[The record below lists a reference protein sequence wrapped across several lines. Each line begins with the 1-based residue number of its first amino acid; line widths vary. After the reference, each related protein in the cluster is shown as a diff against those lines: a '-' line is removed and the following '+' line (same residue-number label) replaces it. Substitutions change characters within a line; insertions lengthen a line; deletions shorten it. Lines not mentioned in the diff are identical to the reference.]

1 MVAVIPPPA
10 LLAIGPPASVTGA
23 NFTLLF
29 AIFELD
35 PPAEQHA
42 GDDPVAAADL
52 GGGAAGK
59 PGLFYNGA
67 LFFVGETAAANMF
80 AA

>member
-1 MVAVIPPPA
+1 MVAVIPPLA
-10 LLAIGPPASVTGA
+10 LLAIG
-23 NFTLLF
+23 
-29 AIFELD
+29 

-42 GDDPVAAADL
+42 GDDPAAAADL